1 MVNCLYYLAVKPSFS
16 NHYTFWLNDKWND
29 YPSFHF
35 KTLQQEENHTIHK
48 LSYSAL
54 AWTCVFECQFRAPF
68 KSIHNL
74 NTHLPLKRE
83 VKVAILPNQAIC
95 YLFNL
100 SFISFNNYVES
111 DVNKQPPTPSPTTK
125 ITTTRLLA
133 SLFYLKFSCIANI
146 STRSDI
152 PLMNQTSNKKP
163 QTYISLDKRISSLLN
178 FNLL

>member
-48 LSYSAL
+48 FCYSAL